1 MGVSYE
7 WLVEEID
14 ADGDI
19 TDVAHFND
27 AASALRHALDVRA
40 RGVRADLGIVRDRID
55 ASGYLCRSWAY
66 ADADN
71 RIGAHFLDAADE
83 EIARVP
89 ARFVAELKRAPG
101 A

>member
-19 TDVAHFND
+19 TDVSHFND

-40 RGVRADLGIVRDRID
+40 RGVRADLGIVRDRVGAD
-55 ASGYLCRSWAY
+55 GYLCRSWAY
-66 ADADN
+66 AN
-71 RIGAHFLDAADE
+71 RANEIGSWFLDAC
-83 EIARVP
+83 ARPVVQIP
-89 ARFVAELKRAPG
+89 ARFVAELKRARG